1 MLQHEVDICRKEQP
15 FVIRPPR
22 SDSTSTMD
30 TQPPS
35 PSTIAPS
42 PPSPQPSTSPCT
54 SPSHTGELTMD
65 MDSSLTGV
73 NQGAS
78 TSAEVPPIYL
88 EVPAKGPNG
97 KRTFFFHVCCA
108 VILWVYLNGN
118 GTDARQQHVSKEDI
132 YTARKLK
139 WCFLQDQNNM
149 FVSFLQGSKLRFR
162 HLAGLVLNS
171 YCKFV
176 S

>member
-1 MLQHEVDICRKEQP
+1 M
-15 FVIRPPR
+15 IRPPR

-78 TSAEVPPIYL
+78 TSADVPPIYL

-97 KRTFFFHVCCA
+97 KRRFFSHVLF
-108 VILWVYLNGN
+108 VTQWVYELNLFEGKRY
-118 GTDARQQHVSKEDI
+118 GCP
-132 YTARKLK
+132 TATCVKRRYLYLSETKTK
-139 WCFLQDQNNM
+139 FSLQDQTNA
-149 FVSFLQGSKLRFR
+149 FVSFLFK
-162 HLAGLVLNS
+162 
-171 YCKFV
+171 
-176 S
+176 